1 MTWRHDLA
9 TQAGR
14 IWSLW
19 SFNIFAL
26 EHGGVGMQMVSS
38 SSGLRP
44 MRQNEAELIAT
55 FVNEAI
61 KLHENGC
68 LAEAETVY
76 RQILLIAPGHV
87 ECLRLLG
94 VIFLQRGNHA
104 AAIECFDAA
113 LKIDPDN
120 TFALNGRGLV
130 LMAINRLDEALAS
143 YDRAVTLKPDFADAL
158 ANRGDVLHLQG
169 RLDDALSSY
178 DQAVASRPDNVVAL
192 ISRGNVFKAL
202 QRREDALQSYEMALL
217 TDPNSAQAH
226 ANRASVLCELG
237 LFVEALAACE
247 KALAIRA
254 EIAEV
259 HAIRGNALFALRRH
273 QEALASYDA
282 ALTLRPDLADA
293 HYNRGIV
300 LHELRQLDE
309 AVASYDRALTFCPR
323 HAEAHFNR
331 GNAMHL
337 LRRFDEALDSYDR
350 ALAVQVGRAEVVNN
364 RGATLHEMNRHDEAL
379 LDYERAAALQPDFAD
394 ARYNGALCRLAL
406 GDYHR
411 GWQEHEWRWQ
421 STVLKHA
428 KRSFPQPL
436 WLGADQIEGKSI
448 LLHDEQGLGDTIQFC
463 RYAPLVS
470 ERGARVVLQVQ
481 KPLLEL
487 MRSLHG
493 DITVGVRDDPLPHVD
508 LHCPLLSL
516 PLAFATEVQTIPS
529 LLPYLSANPAK
540 VRFWRERLGAQSK
553 PRVGVAWA
561 GNPRKELPGASHIDA
576 QRSLVFAQ
584 LAPLLHLN
592 GCQFYSLQKGDD
604 AVQQM
609 RAHPLRQAMTDWTDE
624 LFDFADTAALI
635 ENLDLVISVDTSV
648 AHLAGALGKPV
659 WLLNRYNTCWRW
671 LLDRE
676 DSPWYPTLRQF
687 RQDASR
693 GWDPVIGRVAAAL
706 RDYCQEL
713 GLESV
718 A

>member
-1 MTWRHDLA
+1 MSIPNTLA
-9 TQAGR
+9 AP
-14 IWSLW
+14 SP
-19 SFNIFAL
+19 A
-26 EHGGVGMQMVSS
+26 VQMVSS
-38 SSGLRP
+38 SSGWLL
-44 MRQNEAELIAT
+44 RQNEAEMIAT

-68 LAEAETVY
+68 LSEAETVY
-76 RQILLIAPGHV
+76 RQILLIVPGHV

-104 AAIECFDAA
+104 PAIEYFDAA

-120 TFALNGRGLV
+120 TLALNGRGLV

-143 YDRAVTLKPDFADAL
+143 YDRAVTLKPDFVEAL
-158 ANRGDVLHLQG
+158 ANRGDALHLQG
-169 RLDDALSSY
+169 RFEDALSSY
-178 DQAVASRPDNVVAL
+178 DHALASRPDNVAVL
-192 ISRGNVFKAL
+192 INRGNVLKAL
-202 QRREDALQSYEMALL
+202 QRREDALQSYETALL
-217 TDPNSAQAH
+217 ADPNSTQAH

-254 EIAEV
+254 EIAEI

-273 QEALASYDA
+273 QEALGSYDA

-300 LHELRQLDE
+300 LHELRRLDE
-309 AVASYDRALTFCPR
+309 AVASYDQALTFCPR
-323 HAEAHFNR
+323 HAGAYFNR

-337 LRRFDEALDSYDR
+337 LRRFEDALDSYDR
-350 ALAVQVGRAEVVNN
+350 ALVVQPDRAEVVNN
-364 RGATLHEMNRHDEAL
+364 RGLTLHEMNRHDEAL
-379 LDYERAAALQPDFAD
+379 RDYERAAALRPDFAD
-394 ARYNGALCRLAL
+394 AHYNGALCRLAL

-411 GWQEHEWRWQ
+411 GWQEHERRWET
-421 STVLKHA
+421 TVLKRA
-428 KRSFPQPL
+428 KRSFQQPL
-436 WLGADQIEGKSI
+436 WLGAEQIEGKTI
-448 LLHDEQGLGDTIQFC
+448 LLHHEQGLGDTIQFC

-481 KPLLEL
+481 EPLREL
-487 MRSLHG
+487 IKSLRG
-493 DITVGVRDDPLPHVD
+493 DTSVVGRDGPLPDVD

-516 PLAFATEVQTIPS
+516 PLAFATQVETIPS
-529 LLPYLSANPAK
+529 SMPYLSANPAK
-540 VRFWRERLGAQSK
+540 VRFWQGRLGRRSK
-553 PRVGVAWA
+553 PRIGIAWA
-561 GNPRKELPGASHIDA
+561 GNPRKELPGASHIDG
-576 QRSLVFAQ
+576 QRSLPFAQ

-624 LFDFADTAALI
+624 LCDFADTAALI

-648 AHLAGALGKPV
+648 THLAGALGKPV

-693 GWDPVIGRVAAAL
+693 GWEPVIGRVAAAL
-706 RDYCQEL
+706 RDYCSEFD
-713 GLESV
+713 LESV
-718 A
+718 TGLQQRNHAPLVQPG